1 MMPLRSLAIGA
12 RRLVRA
18 TASVSLSRRVEAA
31 SALATTAP
39 DESAAGGLAVVTG
52 AVERESTARLRA
64 SWRRRPYQLDAVSSR
79 PGIRCGM
86 LLTREEMTFDF
97 GGASST
103 VATCASGC
111 STSSSTARSPASRS
125 VTGCTTRP
133 ISRRRSSSRGQSLE
147 EMQHVDNFLRIM
159 TMLGCQ
165 PKPAHPAVRFLATG
179 MMGGSWAEHVALEM
193 AQGEGFVL
201 QAFYAVIDTLDHKPS
216 VDILRR
222 AVKQEERH
230 VEFGEQ
236 QTAKAIEGK
245 RVAAPPPARAVAGVD
260 VGRAPARAATWRS
273 GCPPITSVLRHLPAF
288 LEHAN
293 TLRRAPA
300 APDRRARSPA
310 RRALGRA
317 SARCS
322 SPKRTAASC
331 SAGSARSSRLP
342 LRLLPWFK
350 KKRVT
355 DTYLRDP
362 HVTGYQLP
370 APDRPHSCKQY
381 DG

>member
-1 MMPLRSLAIGA
+1 
-12 RRLVRA
+12 V
-18 TASVSLSRRVEAA
+18 
-31 SALATTAP
+31 
-39 DESAAGGLAVVTG
+39 
-52 AVERESTARLRA
+52 
-64 SWRRRPYQLDAVSSR
+64 
-79 PGIRCGM
+79 
-86 LLTREEMTFDF
+86 LLTREEMTFEF
-97 GGASST
+97 GGDKLQPDRDRALLEWMFNQFLY
-103 VATCASGC
+103 GE
-111 STSSSTARSPASRS
+111 
-125 VTGCTTRP
+125 VTGIQVGHWLYDAPDLEAAKFLAR
-133 ISRRRSSSRGQSLE
+133 QALE

-245 RVAAPPPARAVAGVD
+245 PWLRRRLLGLSLVSMWGVRRLARYMAKRMPENGV
-260 VGRAPARAATWRS
+260 
-273 GCPPITSVLRHLPAF
+273 LHHLPAF
-288 LEHAN
+288 LDHAN
-293 TLRRAPA
+293 TCAELRLRRIGVLDRPLENVSGAKRA
-300 APDRRARSPA
+300 ALVVEAYA
-310 RRALGRA
+310 GKLLGGIGA
-317 SARCS
+317 ILA
-322 SPKRTAASC
+322 T
-331 SAGSARSSRLP
+331 P

-355 DTYLRDP
+355 DTYLLDP
-362 HVTGYQLP
+362 HVTGYALP
-370 APDRPHSCKQY
+370 ESTAHLQESTE
-381 DG
+381 